1 LLDKPL
7 SGSVYSLGEKLT
19 SNSETPQGSGLT
31 NRNRPF
37 VVCFKYHL
45 PKDFCFTKLEKQ
57 SIKDFQSFLDK
68 VSSMTFHDAKELYEK
83 QPDALDVYNE
93 MPVVHYKVTDRFRLH
108 GVVEDGEFCVIR
120 LDPNHKFHK

>member
-1 LLDKPL
+1 MIDKPL
-7 SGSVYSLGEKLT
+7 SSIIHSLGERLT
-19 SNSETPQGSGLT
+19 SNIEPQKNVGLT

-37 VVCFKYHL
+37 VVCFKYQL
-45 PKDFCFTKLEKQ
+45 PKEFCFTKLEKQ
-57 SIKDFQSFLDK
+57 SVKDFQLFLDK
-68 VSSMTFHDAKELYEK
+68 VSGMTLHDAKELYER

-120 LDPNHKFHK
+120 IDPNHKFHK